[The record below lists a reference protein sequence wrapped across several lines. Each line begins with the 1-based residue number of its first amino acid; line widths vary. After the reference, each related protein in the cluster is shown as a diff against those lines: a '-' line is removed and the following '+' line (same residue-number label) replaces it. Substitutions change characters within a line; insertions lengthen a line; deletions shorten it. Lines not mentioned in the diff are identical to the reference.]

1 VTGSARPESDPATE
15 PAAEKAPPAPLAL
28 RSKIWR
34 LALTLVVGAI
44 GGWVFDQADLPLAWM
59 IGALVFTTVAAVAGA
74 PLHSSQ
80 KVRQPLVAII
90 GVLLGA
96 QFTPEMAARIPEWW
110 ATVLALILYIGGCT
124 ALLYWYFRRLLGH
137 DPVTAYCA
145 ATPGGLNEMVLVAQ
159 DMGGDD
165 RTVAL
170 VHASRVLITVLV
182 VPFGFVALGLYDQSD
197 RPPLG
202 AAFGDIPLDEAAI
215 LTAGGIV
222 GFFGAK
228 ALKIPAAALTGPMVV
243 SAILHLVGA
252 STIAPPGPL
261 VAAAQVVVGSAL
273 GARFAG
279 VPIGRVLRTI
289 FHSLGSTAVM
299 IGFTI
304 GLAAAAA
311 QFVDA
316 SIPALVLALAPGGLA
331 EMSLIAL
338 ALGIEAAFVAG
349 HHIIRIAL
357 IVIAMPTIFRR
368 TLRATPR
375 QPAAD

>member
-1 VTGSARPESDPATE
+1 MTGSARRESDPTAQNTPVAT
-15 PAAEKAPPAPLAL
+15 LTL
-28 RSKIWR
+28 RARFVR
-34 LALTLVVGAI
+34 LVLTLVIGAV
-44 GGWVFDQADLPLAWM
+44 GGWLFDRGDLPLAWM
-59 IGALVFTTVAAVAGA
+59 IGALVFTTAAAIAGA

-110 ATVLALILYIGGCT
+110 VTVLALIFYIVVCT

-145 ATPGGLNEMVLVAQ
+145 ATPGGLNEMALVAQ
-159 DMGGDD
+159 EMGGDD

-170 VHASRVLITVLV
+170 VHAARVLITVLV
-182 VPFGFVALGLYDQSD
+182 VPFGFILLGLYDQGD
-197 RPPLG
+197 KPPLG
-202 AAFGDIPLDEAAI
+202 AAFADMSTREAVV
-215 LTAGGIV
+215 LTAGGLI
-222 GFFGAK
+222 GFFGAR
-228 ALKIPAAALTGPMVV
+228 AMKIPAAALTGPMVA

-273 GARFAG
+273 GARFAS
-279 VPIGRVLRTI
+279 VPVMQVLRTI
-289 FHSLGSTAVM
+289 VHSLGATAVM
-299 IGFTI
+299 IGITI
-304 GLAAAAA
+304 GLAAVTA

-316 SIPALVLALAPGGLA
+316 SIPALVLALSPGGLA

-368 TLRATPR
+368 VRRAV
-375 QPAAD
+375 DKEF